1 MKHSAYHT
9 ASNLSRVL
17 APWLLTLALTLLPAA
32 GLRAGASASA
42 LRLTN
47 TGKNTEALPTFRLD
61 WDATSNSTYLVQSAT
76 SLARGATWSTL
87 DAVFPT
93 DKAGSY
99 QLQVTATDSTGQARP
114 PATFYRLI
122 LPQPQIFSVEP
133 AIVAPGSTN
142 DFYVLGQCFPTNAEL
157 RIKNLPQSGT
167 IYQSSST
174 LVQPSFTPDVA
185 GDYQVSLVVSGQV
198 VSSFTVVCADLLVS
212 PELVLQGPPTE
223 PPASPSALWLS
234 KRGYDY
240 WKARSDMASASPET
254 EALSDSYVNR
264 KISKMAISAPP
275 DSGKGIN
282 QPGLKRGID
291 PVSATFETQE
301 GKKGLNAVNVK
312 LARAAG
318 SEGFYQCGS
327 DDYSLLMPA
336 LMKAKEKANQCKSMA
351 GVDPFSGEVQACAVD
366 LAIPGR
372 ELDFV
377 WARTYHSRLGR
388 TGASANGWTFSYDVS
403 CAQNSSGGIDVYD
416 GTGRK
421 DTFKLGTN
429 GVYTCPELFRE
440 GALSNTTF
448 TLTFAD
454 TGRWVFNPFDNS
466 PTAGL
471 VHQVITR
478 NGSVIT
484 LSHNAASGRLE
495 QVVDDL
501 DRTNTITCDTSGRV
515 TSVTDFSGRT
525 VRYEYDSNGDLVACV
540 SPPVLGTPNGD
551 DFPGGKTNR
560 YTYSSGYPLAQAR
573 QNHLLLSC
581 ADALEQTTA
590 QFTYDLVAA
599 SASYLRCTA
608 VQEGANPATCF
619 SFTGTPHVPVLPASL
634 KCTVN
639 DPVGN
644 VTECF
649 FDARGRCVVER
660 EFTGRATPGTPVT
673 DNQNRPTSKVRQTDP
688 DYYETQCTW
697 NNDSLCTSETSPGGQ
712 QVRCVYQSDFDPA
725 TPARK
730 RADCRVVS
738 ERAPAPVD
746 LNGDGALD
754 TSERVWSYQYDPRF
768 GSDPTASY
776 GKKLYVGN
784 LPFSIRESPTEPS
797 RGMLRESPSKQSLGV
812 AVGGGSDAGALG
824 KEKKRPGRESPTL
837 ASLGKLFLRESP
849 TLSHLRE
856 SPTLARLRESPT
868 KASLLVRESPT
879 LASLGQ
885 TALRES
891 PSKASLGKLSLRESP
906 TLASLRESPSKA
918 SLGYCTSETDP
929 RGNVTESSYDVSGNV
944 IDHRIKYKPGTV
956 IHSSCAYDSHGQL
969 TAITKAPDANG
980 RSRVDTFA
988 WSQGQ
993 MTQCVIDGGPDGL
1006 ALTSAFEY
1014 DERGNL
1020 TRCIDPRTNDWLFA
1034 YNSLDQLVQSSSAT
1048 LSLCFC
1054 KIEWKYE
1061 YDANDNLVRRSSEV
1075 LDPAGKSQ
1083 GICADNY
1090 RYDSLQRLTE
1100 CALAVDDS
1108 HVITNRFVYDANG
1121 QCVRALG
1128 PDAVS
1133 GANPLQFT
1141 RYLYDERQLLFC
1153 ILQPTGENCTNRT
1166 DFEVDVNMNLTRVTG
1181 TGNECGINTKLDE
1194 MDCSYDAFGR
1204 PATITDAMG
1213 NQTVCFFDAND
1224 NLKVV
1229 RLYGET
1235 NDVPGSAGNVRLAE
1249 SRFEYDSLD
1258 QCAVVHDLH
1267 FNPATQS
1274 SVGDGEA
1281 TTRLVFAPNGD
1292 CTSVTDDLGL
1302 VTSFDPDTAGRLY
1315 KIRKIT
1321 SSGVIAGIVV
1331 ARDTCGN
1338 ITSVME
1344 TNTST
1349 SGGPAQVFAC
1359 TYVYDSLSRLVSCT
1373 DSAGN
1378 TDSCAYDSLGHV
1390 VRVTDAL
1397 GNDTTCAYDFMG
1409 DCLACVSYAGSSSL
1423 QPATVL
1429 RSSSAT
1435 YDSNLRCA
1443 SSTDANGNTTSYAY
1457 DTLGN
1462 CTLVIR
1468 PDFTHEQFVWSP
1480 RSNLQSATDPNGN
1493 VSVCTYDLNDRLV
1506 RRDITTGGGAG
1517 GSAYFEA
1524 FSYDACDRLT
1534 AHHDDDCDGAFAYD
1548 SLGSCVRETLNGLAT
1563 VSTCD
1568 ALGNRRSLTYPGGR
1582 VLTCAYDAASRCTNI
1597 TESGATLASFAYTGS
1612 RLSEETCGNG
1622 VRSFF
1627 DYDGLV
1633 GTANDPEDHGFG
1645 QVSHVRHTL
1654 TADSSVL
1661 SECKFSYDL
1670 KQNKTMRTVAIP
1682 GAGGRTNEM
1691 TLDYDALDQLVHS
1704 VVMEGTTALRAT
1716 AYGLDRMGNRTN
1728 VTSTAACSG
1737 DYMMDGSAFFDFQ
1750 MNQYTATPCDTR
1762 TYDDNGNLVSRSSL
1776 ATGAVTTYSY
1786 DYADRLVA
1794 VQSEVDNGTGGKTI
1808 TPVASYTY
1816 DALGR
1821 RASKTLNQG
1830 TLAASTR
1837 QYCYDGTCAIEERV
1851 NGAVASSYLLQDCA
1865 LIGLRQGSQDYF
1877 VHTDDQGN
1885 ALALTGANGAVAER
1899 YDYDDYGAVT
1909 FLTPDGTP
1917 TSDTSSAAGN
1927 PYCWGGLRL
1936 DAETGLQN
1944 DDGGG
1949 YLETSSGRSC
1959 SSTYSVCYSVNEGNP
1974 WSGGGPVEMKNGVV
1988 KFFNDA
1994 KGFGFIKEDGGQEV
2008 AKHYITIPHNLSKV
2022 KALGANGEGK
2032 KEFVGHVSLLK

>member
-1 MKHSAYHT
+1 M
-9 ASNLSRVL
+9 
-17 APWLLTLALTLLPAA
+17 
-32 GLRAGASASA
+32 
-42 LRLTN
+42 
-47 TGKNTEALPTFRLD
+47 
-61 WDATSNSTYLVQSAT
+61 
-76 SLARGATWSTL
+76 
-87 DAVFPT
+87 
-93 DKAGSY
+93 
-99 QLQVTATDSTGQARP
+99 
-114 PATFYRLI
+114 
-122 LPQPQIFSVEP
+122 
-133 AIVAPGSTN
+133 
-142 DFYVLGQCFPTNAEL
+142 
-157 RIKNLPQSGT
+157 
-167 IYQSSST
+167 
-174 LVQPSFTPDVA
+174 
-185 GDYQVSLVVSGQV
+185 
-198 VSSFTVVCADLLVS
+198 
-212 PELVLQGPPTE
+212 
-223 PPASPSALWLS
+223 
-234 KRGYDY
+234 
-240 WKARSDMASASPET
+240 
-254 EALSDSYVNR
+254 
-264 KISKMAISAPP
+264 
-275 DSGKGIN
+275 
-282 QPGLKRGID
+282 
-291 PVSATFETQE
+291 
-301 GKKGLNAVNVK
+301 
-312 LARAAG
+312 
-318 SEGFYQCGS
+318 
-327 DDYSLLMPA
+327 
-336 LMKAKEKANQCKSMA
+336 
-351 GVDPFSGEVQACAVD
+351 
-366 LAIPGR
+366 
-372 ELDFV
+372 
-377 WARTYHSRLGR
+377 
-388 TGASANGWTFSYDVS
+388 S
-403 CAQNSSGGIDVYD
+403 CAQNSAGGIDVYD

-421 DTFKLGTN
+421 DTFTLGTN
-429 GVYTCPELFRE
+429 GVYSCPELFRE
-440 GALSNTTF
+440 GTLSNNTF
-448 TLTFAD
+448 TLAFAD
-454 TGRWVFNPFDNS
+454 TGRWVFNPFDGS

-501 DRTNTITCDTSGRV
+501 GRTNTITCDTSGRV

-540 SPPVLGTPNGD
+540 SPPVLGTPNGN

-560 YTYSSGYPLAQAR
+560 YTYTSGYPLALAR

-581 ADALEQTTA
+581 TDALGQTTA
-590 QFTYDLVAA
+590 QFTYDLIAA

-673 DNQNRPTSKVRQTDP
+673 DTQNRPTGKVRQTDP

-746 LNGDGALD
+746 LNGDGVAD
-754 TSERVWSYQYDPRF
+754 VTERAWHFDYDPRF
-768 GSDPTASY
+768 GSVPTASY

-797 RGMLRESPSKQSLGV
+797 RGMLRESPTKVSLGV
-812 AVGGGSDAGALG
+812 AGGGGSDAGALG

-837 ASLGKLFLRESP
+837 ASLGNLF
-849 TLSHLRE
+849 LRE

-879 LASLGQ
+879 LPSKGKV
-885 TALRES
+885 TLRES
-891 PSKASLGKLSLRESP
+891 PTKASLGKLSLRESP
-906 TLASLRESPSKA
+906 TLASLRESPTKA
-918 SLGYCTSETDP
+918 SLGYCTSATDP

-956 IHSSCAYDSHGQL
+956 LHQSCAYDPHGQL
-969 TAITKAPDANG
+969 TAITNAPDANG
-980 RSRVDTFA
+980 YSRVDTFA

-993 MTQCVIDGGPDGL
+993 MTQCVLDAGGL

-1020 TRCIDPRTNDWLFA
+1020 TRYIDPRTNDWLFA

-1061 YDANDNLVRRSSEV
+1061 YDANDNLVRRSTVV
-1075 LDPAGKSQ
+1075 LDPAGKPQ
-1083 GICADNY
+1083 GTRTDVF
-1090 RYDSLQRLTE
+1090 RYDPLHRLMDCE
-1100 CALAVDDS
+1100 LAVDS
-1108 HVITNRFVYDANG
+1108 SRYQTNRFVYDGNG
-1121 QCVRALG
+1121 QCVQALG

-1133 GANPLQFT
+1133 GADPLQFT
-1141 RYLYDERQLLFC
+1141 RYLYDERHLLYC
-1153 ILQPTGENCTNRT
+1153 ILQPVSASCTNRS

-1229 RLYGET
+1229 RLYDET

-1249 SRFEYDSLD
+1249 TRCDYDSLD
-1258 QCAVVHDLH
+1258 RLYKVHALH
-1267 FNPATQS
+1267 FGSTQS
-1274 SVGDGEA
+1274 PVGDGEA
-1281 TTRLVFAPNGD
+1281 TTTFAYAPNGT

-1302 VTSFDPDTAGRLY
+1302 VTTFGYDTAGRS
-1315 KIRKIT
+1315 T
-1321 SSGVIAGIVV
+1321 SAISAGVIAGIVV
-1331 ARDTCGN
+1331 ARDACGN
-1338 ITSVME
+1338 VTSVTE

-1378 TDSCAYDSLGHV
+1378 TSSCAYDSLDHV

-1409 DCLACVSYAGSSSL
+1409 DCLACVSYAGSSSV
-1423 QPATVL
+1423 QPAIVL

-1435 YDSNLRCA
+1435 YDSSLRCA
-1443 SSTDANGNTTSYAY
+1443 SATDANGNTTSYAY

-1462 CTLVIR
+1462 CTLVTC
-1468 PDFTHEQFVWSP
+1468 PDGTHQQLVWSP
-1480 RSNLQSATDPNGN
+1480 RSNLMQSTDPNGT

-1506 RRDITTGGGAG
+1506 RRDITMGGGGAG
-1517 GSAYFEA
+1517 GSVYYEA
-1524 FSYDACDRLT
+1524 FTFDGCDRPT
-1534 AHHDDDCDGAFAYD
+1534 GAANDGSTCAFAYD
-1548 SLGSCVRETLNGLAT
+1548 SLDNCVSETLNGLT
-1563 VSTCD
+1563 TSSTYD
-1568 ALGNRRSLTYPGGR
+1568 ALGNRLSLAYPGGR
-1582 VLTCAYDAASRCTNI
+1582 VLTYAYDAASRCTGI
-1597 TESGATLASFAYTGS
+1597 TESGQALATFDYTGS
-1612 RLSEETCGNG
+1612 CLSKETCGNG
-1622 VRSFF
+1622 VSSQFA
-1627 DYDGLV
+1627 YDGLV
-1633 GTANDPEDHGFG
+1633 GTPNGQGDYGFG
-1645 QVSHVRHTL
+1645 QISQVRHTL
-1654 TADSSVL
+1654 ANGSIVL
-1661 SECKFSYDL
+1661 SGCKATWDQ
-1670 KQNKTMRTVAIP
+1670 KQNKSLRTVAIP
-1682 GAGGRTNEM
+1682 GAGGHTNVM
-1691 TLDYDALDQLVHS
+1691 ALNYDALDQLVQS
-1704 VVMEGTTALRAT
+1704 VVLDGTTLLRNT
-1716 AYGLDRMGNRTN
+1716 TYGLDRMGNRTN
-1728 VTSTAACSG
+1728 VTGAASCSG
-1737 DYMMDGSAFFDFQ
+1737 DYTMNNTGLAPFDLF
-1750 MNQYTATPCDTR
+1750 MSRYTTTPCDAR
-1762 TYDDNGNLVSRSSL
+1762 TYDANGNLLSRSSSAGRGL
-1776 ATGAVTTYSY
+1776 FVY
-1786 DYADRLVA
+1786 DYKNRLVA
-1794 VQSEVDNGTGGKTI
+1794 VQSIVDNGTGGQTI

-1821 RASKTLNQG
+1821 RTSKTLNPG
-1830 TLAASTR
+1830 TLAATTR
-1837 QYCYDGTCAIEERV
+1837 QYCYDGTCAIEERE
-1851 NGAVASSYLLQDCA
+1851 NGAVAASFVHTS
-1865 LIGLRQGSQDYF
+1865 GLTEEIRENDAVVFEMRQGTQEYF

-1885 ALALTGANGAVAER
+1885 VLALTGANGTVMER

-1909 FLTPDGTP
+1909 FLTADGTP
-1917 TSDTSSAAGN
+1917 TSATSSAVGN

-1944 DDGGG
+1944 DDGGVYYDPNTG
-1949 YLETSSGRSC
+1949 RPVCETLKWKITIRPERHEIAIVSGGSSSG
-1959 SSTYSVCYSVNEGNP
+1959 NNP
-1974 WSGGGPVEMKNGVV
+1974 WSPNNPPPPVAYK
-1988 KFFNDA
+1988 
-1994 KGFGFIKEDGGQEV
+1994 IK
-2008 AKHYITIPHNLSKV
+2008 AM
-2022 KALGANGEGK
+2022 GANGEGK
-2032 KEFVGHVSLLK
+2032 KEYVGHVSLLK